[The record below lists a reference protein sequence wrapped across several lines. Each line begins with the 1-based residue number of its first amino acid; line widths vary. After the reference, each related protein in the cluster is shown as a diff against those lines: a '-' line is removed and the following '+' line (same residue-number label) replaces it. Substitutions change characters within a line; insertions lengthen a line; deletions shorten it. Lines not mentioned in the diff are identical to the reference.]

1 MVIVL
6 FLGINIVTLSIFLQL
21 DQKLIIMKKI
31 LIAVDYNPTAQLVA
45 ETGYNLAK
53 AMGAEVVLAHVFAEP
68 SYYAIDYSPIMGFSG
83 MYTDATV
90 ALVEDIKKKAD
101 EFLQKAVL
109 HFGDDTIK
117 TKLLEGEVTDAI
129 LEYNKEYGADLIVMG
144 SHRHTGLESLF
155 VTDEAVQMV
164 KHATTA
170 LLIIPTAAK

>member
-1 MVIVL
+1 MIIVFYQYKPVF
-6 FLGINIVTLSIFLQL
+6 FLPLSITN
-21 DQKLIIMKKI
+21 KTTTMKKI

-53 AMGAEVVLAHVFAEP
+53 AMGAEVVLVHVFAEP

-83 MYTDATV
+83 IYTDGTV
-90 ALVEDIKKKAD
+90 AIVEDIKAQAT
-101 EFLQKAVL
+101 EYLQKAVL
-109 HFGDDTIK
+109 HLGDDNIK

-144 SHRHTGLESLF
+144 SHRHKGLESLF
-155 VTDEAVQMV
+155 VTDEAVHMV

-170 LLIIPTAAK
+170 LLIIPTVAK